1 MTGAKVGVR
10 ECMEHGLIMDYPIL
24 SETKGEFVAQF
35 KGTVVVQPK
44 STALLCGGK
53 ALHGADGYVSDK
65 SIKDEELKALIASD
79 LWKMEKPKKEA
90 KK

>member
-24 SETKGEFVAQF
+24 QEKAGEFVAQF
-35 KGTVVVQPK
+35 KATVVVQPK
-44 STALLCGGK
+44 STAILCGGK
-53 ALHGADGYVSDK
+53 ALFGADGFVSDK
-65 SIKDEELKALIASD
+65 KLDADSAALVASE
-79 LWKMEKPKKEA
+79 LWKKEEKKKAA

>member
-24 SETKGEFVAQF
+24 AETKGEFVAQF
-35 KGTVVVQPK
+35 KATVVVQPK
-44 STALLCGGK
+44 SVAILCGGK

-65 SIKDEELKALIASD
+65 KLSDELNTLIASD
-79 LWKMEKPKKEA
+79 LWKKEEKKKT